1 MPKSQVIQIWRS
13 FLNLVSQFNPASQLG
28 LQITKFIVFLWY
40 FHVFYRIETINRA
53 RDQCR
58 VKACI
63 WMMILC
69 VGGCI
74 IQIVR
79 GKRAAERGESVTQAN
94 IDWHQQYNE
103 AAKKDANQK

>member
-1 MPKSQVIQIWRS
+1 MYHIIYRFSV
-13 FLNLVSQFNPASQLG
+13 ASS
-28 LQITKFIVFLWY
+28 Y
-40 FHVFYRIETINRA
+40 AFHRIETINRA

-63 WMMILC
+63 WMMIIC

-79 GKRAAERGESVTQAN
+79 GKRAAERGESVMQSN
-94 IDWHQQYNE
+94 IDWHRQINE
-103 AAKKDANQK
+103 AAKKDADQK